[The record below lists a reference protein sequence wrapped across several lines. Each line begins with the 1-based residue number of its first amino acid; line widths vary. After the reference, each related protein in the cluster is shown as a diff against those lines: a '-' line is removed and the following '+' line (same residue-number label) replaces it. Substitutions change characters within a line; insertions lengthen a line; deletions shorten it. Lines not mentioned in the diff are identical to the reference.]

1 MIVRIKSLGINA
13 AVCKSFFSKVK
24 GFMFSFSKNNA
35 KLFVFGN
42 EKHVDIHMFFVFF
55 PLIVVWLD
63 KDKKFVKIGKM
74 HPFISYSGARAKYI
88 LEIPYSEKVWR
99 KLKRRG
105 RMC

>member
-1 MIVRIKSLGINA
+1 MIHIKSLGINA
-13 AVCKSFFSKVK
+13 EVCKSFFGKTI

-42 EKHVDIHMFFVFF
+42 EKHIDIHMFFVFF
-55 PLIVVWLD
+55 PLIAVWLD
-63 KDKKFVKIGKM
+63 KDKKIVKIGKM
-74 HPFISYSGARAKYI
+74 LPFISYSGARAKYV
-88 LEIPYSEKVWR
+88 LEIPYSEDVWR